1 MTDDERRAALEAAYR
16 TPLEDAVEHWRR
28 KADEREA
35 ARQAAHAERKAAEA
49 AHLVRLQKQAGQ
61 AFDERITTALAEHD
75 RAWTDALGEVFAH
88 ERKLMRREV
97 AEQVAQLRAEVTG
110 ENAKVIDLTA
120 LPRGNQIRRA
130 GDAKASRIA
139 RRRHPC
145 LPDGRASPSL
155 VPRSRRDRRAF
166 LP

>member
-1 MTDDERRAALEAAYR
+1 M
-16 TPLEDAVEHWRR
+16 
-28 KADEREA
+28 
-35 ARQAAHAERKAAEA
+35 
-49 AHLVRLQKQAGQ
+49 RLQKQAGQ

-120 LPRGNQIRRA
+120 LPLRKPNTTRW
-130 GDAKASRIA
+130 
-139 RRRHPC
+139 
-145 LPDGRASPSL
+145 
-155 VPRSRRDRRAF
+155 
-166 LP
+166 